1 MAAGLNTVP
10 LLLLLVLIVY
20 IVARRVRSGLRGT
33 RYKKSRVLRIP
44 VLYVL
49 LTLFLVYSVGSH
61 DYYAYYSLL
70 LIPAG
75 AIPGLR
81 FGSTVKFFSKNSVLY
96 YKRSQFIM
104 VAWLISF
111 LLRILLEIF
120 FPSSINVAIFVDM
133 ILSFTT
139 GMILGE
145 AFHILREAKDLMPA
159 TE

>member
-1 MAAGLNTVP
+1 MPAGLNTVP

-20 IVARRVRSGLRGT
+20 IVARRIWSGVKGR

-49 LTLFLVYSVGSH
+49 LTLFLVYSVSSH

-75 AIPGLR
+75 VIPGLR

-96 YKRSQFIM
+96 YKRSQVIM
-104 VAWLISF
+104 IAWLISF
-111 LLRILLEIF
+111 LLRVLLEIF
-120 FPSSINVAIFVDM
+120 FPSSINAEILVDM

-139 GMILGE
+139 GLIIGE
-145 AFHILREAKDLMPA
+145 TFHILREAKNHIPVA
-159 TE
+159 E